1 MYSVKMRANQNEQHT
16 SGAETIC
23 EKEQIVDVI
32 QTFFE
37 KGFHHENG
45 EADFLNLKIEKV
57 TQPLMRLPAL
67 SIIDRPNDKIAQL
80 CNENGITQEA
90 LNKGMAYIFNSIQ
103 YSGALILSA
112 QTGERLDRSGD
123 RGIRVTQFCFDDQGP
138 QTYKARVKDALAIAS
153 CTTASPYVKGE
164 LCVSDDLNYTTGYFA
179 TRRTGY
185 HRIHQIKAV
194 GTRQGGRIIFVDDRI
209 HLEHYVTFLEQ
220 QPKQITTL
228 DGSKEK

>member
-80 CNENGITQEA
+80 C
-90 LNKGMAYIFNSIQ
+90 LS
-103 YSGALILSA
+103 LIHISEP
-112 QTGERLDRSGD
+112 TR
-123 RGIRVTQFCFDDQGP
+123 
-138 QTYKARVKDALAIAS
+138 
-153 CTTASPYVKGE
+153 PY
-164 LCVSDDLNYTTGYFA
+164 
-179 TRRTGY
+179 
-185 HRIHQIKAV
+185 
-194 GTRQGGRIIFVDDRI
+194 
-209 HLEHYVTFLEQ
+209 
-220 QPKQITTL
+220 
-228 DGSKEK
+228 